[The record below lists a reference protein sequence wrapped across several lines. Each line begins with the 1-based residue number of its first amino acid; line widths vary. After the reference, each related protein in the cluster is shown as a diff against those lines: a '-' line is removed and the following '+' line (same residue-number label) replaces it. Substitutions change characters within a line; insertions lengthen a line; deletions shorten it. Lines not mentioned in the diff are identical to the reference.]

1 MLHPFKLV
9 DVFGTDPFTG
19 NPVAV
24 IGNAENFTSEE
35 MQRITRWLNL
45 SESTFL
51 LPPTSP
57 DADYRVRIFTLAREL
72 PFAGHPTLG
81 TCHAWLEASGQ
92 PKKEGIVIQE
102 CGAGL
107 ITIRNDGHELSFAA
121 PPLIRTGNPS
131 EAEIARAA
139 QVLRIDR
146 EQIVDEQW
154 VDNGPGWLA
163 VMLSSAEA
171 VLAVE
176 PLRHFPDRVDI
187 GLVGAHSADSD
198 AAFELRAIFSGQN
211 GELIED
217 PVTGSLNASVG
228 QWLFSSGRAKVSY
241 VACQGTRLGRSGTV
255 RLAQDPCGQ
264 VWVGGRTETLFASEQ
279 FHDRS

>member
-1 MLHPFKLV
+1 MNRPFWLV
-9 DVFGTDPFTG
+9 DVFGTEPFTG

-24 IGNAENFTSEE
+24 IADADDLSTDE

-51 LPPTSP
+51 LPPTNRA
-57 DADYRVRIFTLAREL
+57 ADYRVRIFTLAREL

-81 TCHAWLEASGQ
+81 TCHAWLAAGGQ
-92 PKKEGIVIQE
+92 PLRDDCIVQQ

-107 ITIRNDGHELSFAA
+107 VEIRRDGDSLAFAA
-121 PPLIRTGNPS
+121 PPLIRTGAPN
-131 EAEIARAA
+131 EADLARAA
-139 QVLRIDR
+139 EVLRIKR
-146 EQIVDEQW
+146 SQIVDAQW

-163 VMLSSAEA
+163 IMLASAGD

-176 PLRHFPDRVDI
+176 PARYHPDRVDI
-187 GLVGAHSADSD
+187 GLVGPYPQGSEVAY
-198 AAFELRAIFSGQN
+198 ELRAIFSGPS

-228 QWLFSSGRAKVSY
+228 QWLFASGMARARY
-241 VACQGTRLGRSGTV
+241 TAQQGTALGRSGLISV
-255 RLAQDPCGQ
+255 SEGGDGR
-264 VWVGGRTETLFASEQ
+264 VWIAGRTETLFSG
-279 FHDRS
+279 S